1 MEVRQG
7 IEDVEMRKQTILFL
21 LIVGFALGMVIA
33 PTAALAAGSDTL
45 ATTASQSTAPAS
57 RAEFAMLAVSGFG
70 LSTAN
75 PSTPTFS
82 DVGQDNVY
90 YQYVEGATA
99 AGLIRGI
106 GGDIFGPDLQIG
118 REQVATILARYLS
131 SVELETLGYIS
142 GTDGAHYAS
151 LNDWYAAEGEA
162 QLATYSDGAS
172 ILAVHR
178 PGVAYLTMRGIA
190 EGSGG
195 LFTPFSSVTEAQSV
209 ALVQRTAAAAAS
221 FTPEVV
227 TPVVTSI
234 SPSNGTFAGGTIV
247 HIYGANFTADSTV
260 SFGSSAAAN
269 VTVNSSTLITAVSP
283 AGTADSTVQVSVT
296 TGTGTATQTSAAN
309 FTYLAADETPT
320 ITYISPGAGW
330 QGDTVTIVGTN
341 FDYNSVEVYF
351 GNVQA
356 ASVTYVSSTELLA
369 VVPAGASG
377 NTVRVMVVTDY
388 GTSPNTSADDF
399 TYGYPYGIPSVSY
412 VSPNTGWQGDTV
424 TIVGNNFDYSGLQVY
439 FGGVA
444 AASVSYVSPTE
455 LLAVVPAGVDG
466 NTVQVMVVTDYG
478 TSPNTYADDFTY
490 QYPYGIPVINYISPN
505 GGPSTGGTIVHI
517 HGTNFT
523 GDSVVYFGS
532 DEAAGMT
539 VNSPTLITAISPAG
553 TGGNTV
559 QVSVTTGSG
568 TSPEVSADDFTYNT
582 GLATPTITSISPN
595 VGWEGDTVTITGA
608 GFDGANLAVYFGGV
622 QATSVTYVSPN
633 ELTVIVPTGVNHKTV
648 RVAVAT
654 NNGTSPTTI
663 ADNFLYWNGS
673 GPYFPFPH
681 WGS

>member
-296 TGTGTATQTSAAN
+296 TATGTATQTSAAN

-369 VVPAGASG
+369 VVPAGENG
-377 NTVRVMVVTDY
+377 NTVLVMVVTDY

-654 NNGTSPTTI
+654 NNGTSPNTI